1 YIFRWLAL
9 KCLSA
14 EQNETI
20 NGGHV
25 SAEADAGEDG
35 SNGSAPASAAPH
47 EALVNAASAA
57 LLQADAPP
65 CADCGAIMVRSGACY
80 KCLNCGGTSG
90 CS

>member
-1 YIFRWLAL
+1 MDYIFRWLAL

-25 SAEADAGEDG
+25 SAEAEPAD
-35 SNGSAPASAAPH
+35 NGSEPAGGAPQ
-47 EALVNAASAA
+47 EALAKAASAA